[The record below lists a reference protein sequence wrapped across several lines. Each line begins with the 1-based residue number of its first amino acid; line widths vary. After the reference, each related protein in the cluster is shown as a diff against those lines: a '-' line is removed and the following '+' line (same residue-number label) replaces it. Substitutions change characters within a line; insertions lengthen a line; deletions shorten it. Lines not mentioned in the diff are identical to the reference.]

1 MLVTLRMVSL
11 PKAVSTSSINVVL
24 SHPNV
29 FNMML
34 QILED
39 VRLTDSKGRIVD
51 FKNTLLIMTS
61 NVGSSLTKLEV
72 KEIADIMLEFFD
84 RLKGKGI
91 EPQVMERFRDRV
103 VEEGIVEAIVRDQAT
118 DHCIPKVNVG
128 FYGLVEDQA
137 SVTSIAEFEAMA
149 QEHVEKKAVL
159 VETET
164 DKPSVK
170 MLELFEGVKASKEEV
185 LDL

>member
-1 MLVTLRMVSL
+1 MNSWKNTIFPSLLAHPLVMLVTLRMVSL

-61 NVGSSLTKLEV
+61 NVGSSVIEKL
-72 KEIADIMLEFFD
+72 
-84 RLKGKGI
+84 G
-91 EPQVMERFRDRV
+91 
-103 VEEGIVEAIVRDQAT
+103 
-118 DHCIPKVNVG
+118 
-128 FYGLVEDQA
+128 
-137 SVTSIAEFEAMA
+137 
-149 QEHVEKKAVL
+149 
-159 VETET
+159 
-164 DKPSVK
+164 
-170 MLELFEGVKASKEEV
+170 
-185 LDL
+185 